1 MCVWFFTVL
10 CFLLLMMMHIK
21 CNYILTATWVYQPFK
36 TVPRPP
42 DLDHLSLP
50 DRLYHQVPQVSHHLP
65 TKRTCKF
72 TYFLF
77 AGYILKNLKCNWKK
91 ILHELFVI
99 SRCAS
104 PENNCSVKLG
114 FTWSNSQWTSFKVQF
129 PQVISHILY
138 IDTSE
143 SYDLFIFNLWQ
154 FLDRVEGEEM
164 EILLFQLNNIHA
176 LLVW

>member
-10 CFLLLMMMHIK
+10 CFLLLIVIHIK
-21 CNYILTATWVYQPFK
+21 CNYILTATWVYQPSK

-42 DLDHLSLP
+42 DLDHLSIP

-65 TKRTCKF
+65 TKRTRKF
-72 TYFLF
+72 TYFLC
-77 AGYILKNLKCNWKK
+77 ADHILRNLKCNWKK
-91 ILHELFVI
+91 NLHDLFLI

-104 PENNCSVKLG
+104 PENNYSVKLE

-138 IDTSE
+138 IDTSGHMIC
-143 SYDLFIFNLWQ
+143 LFLIFDN
-154 FLDRVEGEEM
+154 F
-164 EILLFQLNNIHA
+164 
-176 LLVW
+176 